1 MGSIYRSE
9 HMKLCQIFFQSES
22 AYQCVAE
29 LGELGMAQFI
39 DLNEE
44 QNSYQRKFVNEVR
57 RCEEMERK
65 LNFVEEEITKDEVA
79 IPDYDGH
86 IPAPQ
91 PKHMGEMEANL
102 EKLEEELLSINK
114 NTKTLEDKS
123 H

>member
-44 QNSYQRKFVNEVR
+44 QNAYTRKFVNEVR
-57 RCEEMERK
+57 RCDEMERK
-65 LNFVEEEITKDEVA
+65 IS
-79 IPDYDGH
+79 
-86 IPAPQ
+86 
-91 PKHMGEMEANL
+91 
-102 EKLEEELLSINK
+102 KL
-114 NTKTLEDKS
+114 
-123 H
+123 